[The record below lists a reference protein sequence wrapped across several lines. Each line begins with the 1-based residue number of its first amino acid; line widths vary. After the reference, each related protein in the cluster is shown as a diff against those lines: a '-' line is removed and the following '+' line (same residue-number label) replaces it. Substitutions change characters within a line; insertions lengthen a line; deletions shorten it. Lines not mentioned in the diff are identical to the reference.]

1 MEIIE
6 EVNRKASKVLT
17 KQNILFFSRSTQHA
31 GTENVI
37 LQLIKI
43 LKPYA
48 GNIIVC
54 CSDGFRTDI
63 LKEIKVKFY
72 KIPDIESKSP
82 LVMFKVIK
90 ILSRIIKDEKITII
104 HTHHRMAA
112 FYTRITGFDKKCC
125 FINTSHN
132 TFYNRKLLTR
142 YSYRNCNLVSC
153 GEMVKKN
160 LEDIFKIHNITVIHN
175 AVMPFNNSITK
186 DKLLSGLKK
195 NGYILIGN
203 IGRLSEQK
211 GFEYFIEAVPFVLDR
226 CKEARFLIIG
236 CGENENKLKKLVA
249 DKGLSGYIHFMGYRS
264 DIQNLMKQMDF
275 IVLSSLWEGLP
286 LTPIEAF
293 SVGKTVV
300 ATSVDGTVEIVED
313 GKNGFLAE
321 PRNPGQL
328 AKKIIYLI
336 THKEKR
342 IKMEEAALKCYNEEF
357 SFRVFSNRYLKFYIN
372 AIQKQ
377 EKDNI

>member
-1 MEIIE
+1 METD
-6 EVNRKASKVLT
+6 NKLDRLLA

-37 LQLIKI
+37 VQLIKI

-48 GNIIVC
+48 GSIVLC
-54 CSDGFRTDI
+54 CSNGFRIDI
-63 LKEIKVKFY
+63 LKGMGIKFY

-82 LVMFKVIK
+82 VVMSRVIK
-90 ILSRIIKDEKITII
+90 ILRKIIKDEKITII

-112 FYTRITGFDKKCC
+112 FYTRMMRLDKKCF

-132 TFYNRKLLTR
+132 TFYDKRLLTR
-142 YSYRNCNLVSC
+142 YSYKNCHLISC

-160 LEDIFKIHNITVIHN
+160 LEDVFRLDNVEVIHN
-175 AVMPFNNSITK
+175 AVMPFDGNITE
-186 DKLLSGLKK
+186 DQFLRKLHN
-195 NGYILIGN
+195 NGYILVGN

-211 GFEYFIEAVPFVLDR
+211 GFEYFIESIPIVLEK
-226 CKEARFLIIG
+226 CQKARFLIVG
-236 CGENENKLKKLVA
+236 NGEDEKKLKKLVEN
-249 DKGLSGYIHFMGYRS
+249 KGLSDYVYFMGYRD

-300 ATSVDGTVEIVED
+300 ATAVDGTVEIIED

-321 PRNPGQL
+321 PRNPMQL
-328 AKKIIYLI
+328 ARKIIYL
-336 THKEKR
+336 TRHSEKR
-342 IKMEEAALKCYNEEF
+342 IEMENEALKRYEEEF
-357 SFRVFSNRYLKFYIN
+357 SFNVFANRYLRFYRNVI
-372 AIQKQ
+372 K
-377 EKDNI
+377 EVGK

>member
-1 MEIIE
+1 METD
-6 EVNRKASKVLT
+6 NKLDVLLAN
-17 KQNILFFSRSTQHA
+17 QNILFFSRAIQHA

-37 LQLIKI
+37 VQLIKI

-48 GNIIVC
+48 GSIVLC

-63 LKEIKVKFY
+63 LKEMGIRFY

-82 LVMFKVIK
+82 IVMARVIK
-90 ILSRIIKDEKITII
+90 TLRKIIKDEKITII

-112 FYTRITGFDKKCC
+112 FYIRIMHLDRKCC

-132 TFYNRKLLTR
+132 TFYNKKILTR
-142 YSYRNCNLVSC
+142 YSYKNCHLISC

-160 LEDIFKIHNITVIHN
+160 LEDIFRLNNVTVIHN
-175 AVMPFNNSITK
+175 AVMPFDGNIIEDQLLRKLHNS
-186 DKLLSGLKK
+186 
-195 NGYILIGN
+195 GYILVGN

-211 GFEYFIEAVPFVLDR
+211 GFEYFIESIPIVLEK
-226 CKEARFLIIG
+226 CQEARFLIVG
-236 CGENENKLKKLVA
+236 NGEDEEKLKRLVENKKLSNYV
-249 DKGLSGYIHFMGYRS
+249 YFMGYRE

-300 ATSVDGTVEIVED
+300 ATAVDGTVEIIED
-313 GKNGFLAE
+313 GKNGFLVE
-321 PRNPGQL
+321 PRNPVQL

-336 THKEKR
+336 RHNEKH
-342 IKMEEAALKCYNEEF
+342 IEMENAALKRYEDEF
-357 SFRVFSNRYLKFYIN
+357 SFNIFADRYLIFYRNVI
-372 AIQKQ
+372 KYMG
-377 EKDNI
+377 K